1 MIPVPRRNKYG
12 NRKVRV
18 DGILFDSE
26 AEAIRYGQLKLME
39 NAGSIAGLTL
49 QPVFVLAPSVIMGG
63 RKKPPLRY
71 LADFAYYENG
81 QLIVEDVKGC
91 LTDVYRVKRHL
102 MRSVHGIEI
111 RETGK
116 RRLKWKSGQSG

>member
-1 MIPVPRRNKYG
+1 MIPRRNKYG

-39 NAGSIAGLTL
+39 KAGSISSLAMK
-49 QPVFVLAPSVIMGG
+49 PVFVLAPAVTIAG
-63 RKKPPLRY
+63 KKKAALRY
-71 LADFAYYENG
+71 VADFGYYENG
-81 QLIVEDVKGC
+81 QQITEDVKGY
-91 LTDVYRVKRHL
+91 LTDVFKIKRHL
-102 MRSVHGIEI
+102 MMSVHNIEI

-116 RRLKWKSGQSG
+116 RR